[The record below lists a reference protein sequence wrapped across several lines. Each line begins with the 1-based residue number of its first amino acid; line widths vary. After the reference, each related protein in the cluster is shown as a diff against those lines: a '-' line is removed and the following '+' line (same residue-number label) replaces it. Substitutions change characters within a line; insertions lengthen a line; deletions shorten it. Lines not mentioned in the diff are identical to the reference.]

1 MMQRMGMKVDEVSG
15 VTQVVI
21 RTPTRN
27 IVIDGPSVASIMMQG
42 QKMFQVVGGKISE
55 QPAVSATP
63 QPQSS
68 PTTGVVTAQTST
80 APSVMEIPQE
90 DVNLVASQTGR
101 SREDAQ
107 RALEA
112 SGGDLAKAILMLQSE
127 KAQ

>member
-1 MMQRMGMKVDEVSG
+1 MMQRMGMKVDEISS

-63 QPQSS
+63 QPLSL
-68 PTTGVVTAQTST
+68 PTTGVGTAQTAT
-80 APSVMEIPQE
+80 APSVMAIPQE
-90 DVNLVASQTGR
+90 DVDLVASQTGR
-101 SREDAQ
+101 SKEDAK
-107 RALEA
+107 RALQT